1 MKQAID
7 KRINDNKEIEVLLDI
22 KIKELKEFYEQK
34 IQQEGRKY
42 RATI

>member
-1 MKQAID
+1 MKQVID

-34 IQQEGRKY
+34 I
-42 RATI
+42 

>member
-34 IQQEGRKY
+34 I
-42 RATI
+42 

>member
-1 MKQAID
+1 MENLNMKQAID

-34 IQQEGRKY
+34 IL
-42 RATI
+42 